1 MGHGT
6 CINELDALELE
17 EVSRAAERARVCTQR
32 NSGSLVV
39 YTYFKSFAFIPVLQV
54 YIIYVCDD
62 RQKIDAQSTSVITCA
77 PWPWPSGVKGLGC
90 SASNWQTFP
99 VVSHRIPCI

>member
-39 YTYFKSFAFIPVLQV
+39 YTYFKSFAFK
-54 YIIYVCDD
+54 YIQYMFADDD
-62 RQKIDAQSTSVITCA
+62 RQKIDAQSTSITCA
-77 PWPWPSGVKGLGC
+77 PWPWPQPSGVKGLGC

>member
-39 YTYFKSFAFIPVLQV
+39 YVHFKSFAFK
-54 YIIYVCDD
+54 YI
-62 RQKIDAQSTSVITCA
+62 
-77 PWPWPSGVKGLGC
+77 
-90 SASNWQTFP
+90 
-99 VVSHRIPCI
+99 